1 MNTDIRLSTDF
12 FDHVKTKKLTRA
24 TGELGMLCVIR
35 LWAWTARYKPNGEY
49 DKMTGCDIEDAAG
62 WKGEEGSFFEALCSI
77 GFIDEQDNK
86 YFAHGWIENNPWV
99 CGSESRSDFARMCYL
114 KKKHIESYEYL
125 LSIGITGITK
135 EEYEKIK
142 IGGYSYVIGTHI
154 GDYKGGYVGTIEDT
168 VKVRSTPSPSPSPS
182 PSPLP
187 YTSQKESKEEKGQE
201 IDTCPT
207 HTENEDFNLSIIEPK
222 KKEDACPYKKIVDIF
237 HECAPENPQVKLL
250 DDPLKRLIKARW
262 KEDKQ
267 RQNLEW
273 WNGFFL
279 GCVATSDW
287 LTGKVGNRSAYALSL
302 ILKADSFSKII
313 NGTYVNRGKSQ
324 SAHVTASKKSPSEIM
339 SEFHAQFAKSDKD
352 AITVEATVIENNKLT
367 G

>member
-1 MNTDIRLSTDF
+1 MARRRYISTAISCDAAVSELAEDYGEFAALLYTWMIPHAEDNGSINADISSLILMVIPGIRSR
-12 FDHVKTKKLTRA
+12 TKKDVEKAL
-24 TGELGMLCVIR
+24 LGMVEKSLI
-35 LWAWTARYKPNGEY
+35 AWDRDRNIIQFPESFYIYQTYIAEKRR
-49 DKMTGCDIEDAAG
+49 TIA
-62 WKGEEGSFFEALCSI
+62 EEKAKNTQEIKSKKHSGTN
-77 GFIDEQDNK
+77 EQDENSAKQRKTAQCAESSANNIIAPESAQNTALLRFSSSFLSSVSSSDKLKLNK
-86 YFAHGWIENNPWV
+86 
-99 CGSESRSDFARMCYL
+99 
-114 KKKHIESYEYL
+114 
-125 LSIGITGITK
+125 
-135 EEYEKIK
+135 
-142 IGGYSYVIGTHI
+142 
-154 GDYKGGYVGTIEDT
+154 
-168 VKVRSTPSPSPSPS
+168 
-182 PSPLP
+182 
-187 YTSQKESKEEKGQE
+187 EKGQE

-324 SAHVTASKKSPSEIM
+324 SAHVLASKKSPSEIM